1 MSKLAVNAIMVGKAA
16 EAEKKGAEQDAAE
29 VRNAA
34 AKVKGVSAK
43 PLQPQ
48 TKKRAPAVDNRYC
61 AGWKIWARLSWK
73 LGCGQNLGHVRI
85 IS

>member
-1 MSKLAVNAIMVGKAA
+1 MSKLAVNVIMVGKAA

-48 TKKRAPAVDNRYC
+48 TKKELRQWIIGIVRC
-61 AGWKIWARLSWK
+61 EKIERGYPGNWDVGK
-73 LGCGQNLGHVRI
+73 I
-85 IS
+85 

>member
-48 TKKRAPAVDNRYC
+48 TKKELRQ
-61 AGWKIWARLSWK
+61 W
-73 LGCGQNLGHVRI
+73 I
-85 IS
+85 ISIVQGDKFGRGHPGNWDVGKM